1 MRARRHF
8 SSFAR
13 NSLPTYPLPSLDT
26 ASPFPFP
33 SMFIQE
39 AHVQKDIPREED
51 VTRPLSEGEKRRG
64 EEVEVGGGGGS
75 WPRNRKTLGNEK
87 VMLRP
92 ATSPRASASSSDPQ
106 TCGGWTNN
114 EPSSRGCLPGVGERR
129 GRRGGRFWERI
140 FAKIGGKVVLL

>member
-1 MRARRHF
+1 
-8 SSFAR
+8 
-13 NSLPTYPLPSLDT
+13 
-26 ASPFPFP
+26 
-33 SMFIQE
+33 MFIQE

-51 VTRPLSEGEKRRG
+51 VTRPLSEREERRG

-114 EPSSRGCLPGVGERR
+114 EPPSRGCLPGVGERR
-129 GRRGGRFWERI
+129 GEGGRKVLGENFCEDRGESSFALDRSLEDSKLSAIEINNSWDLKTGGRGG
-140 FAKIGGKVVLL
+140 